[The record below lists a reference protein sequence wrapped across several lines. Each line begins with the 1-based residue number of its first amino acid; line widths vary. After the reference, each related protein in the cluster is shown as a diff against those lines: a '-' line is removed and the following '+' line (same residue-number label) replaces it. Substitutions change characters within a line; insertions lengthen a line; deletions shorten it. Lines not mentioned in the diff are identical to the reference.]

1 MPTFVDHETE
11 IYYEEFGDGFPLLLF
26 APGGMRSAIA
36 FWENSPW
43 NPIET
48 LAPNFRIIA
57 MDQRN
62 AGQSRAPISGE
73 DSWSTYTRDHLALLD
88 HLKIERTHLLG
99 GCIGGPYCL
108 GVMEA
113 APERIA
119 AAVLQQPIGFD
130 NNRPAFYEMF
140 DGWARDLR
148 DQCPNMTPEDWS
160 RFRGNM
166 YDGDFVFNV
175 SRAFVEAC
183 SIPMLVLMGDDLY
196 HPQSTSREIVHLAPR
211 ATLIE
216 EWKTPESVPFTI
228 ESVKRFL
235 MENADSP

>member
-88 HLKIERTHLLG
+88 HLKVEKTHLLG

-113 APERIA
+113 AAGKPVGVNAFDPDA
-119 AAVLQQPIGFD
+119 ARGYLDCGA
-130 NNRPAFYEMF
+130 AF
-140 DGWARDLR
+140 
-148 DQCPNMTPEDWS
+148 
-160 RFRGNM
+160 
-166 YDGDFVFNV
+166 
-175 SRAFVEAC
+175 
-183 SIPMLVLMGDDLY
+183 MLVGADVAL
-196 HPQSTSREIVHLAPR
+196 LAR
-211 ATLIE
+211 GSEALAARYCAATE
-216 EWKTPESVPFTI
+216 PESS
-228 ESVKRFL
+228 ERASY
-235 MENADSP
+235 